1 MARPRLSSFTIIGIL
16 LLLIGIYGRIRG
28 ASFSFDPGMPAEPG
42 EAYYYMLVGVLMI
55 VNGFFWMKPLLA
67 PAAENGDNGKTE
79 EAQAGSAAAPASP
92 AAKRG
97 D

>member
-1 MARPRLSSFTIIGIL
+1 MARPRLSSFTVIGIV

-28 ASFSFDPGMPAEPG
+28 AAFSFDPGTPAEPG

-55 VNGFFWMKPLLA
+55 VNGFFAMKPLPAPSPEKDETAREEA
-67 PAAENGDNGKTE
+67 PAKKP
-79 EAQAGSAAAPASP
+79 AQPVSP
-92 AAKRG
+92 AAKSS